1 MAKSENGASRGL
13 SRRKFLALGGVLA
26 AGAFTGALT
35 GCGGGGGGG
44 GGSSGG
50 AQSEVV
56 FRLSSRG
63 RRTSNAAKL
72 HNANM
77 LFRSRLLADTNRAHA
92 GDHSRIVA
100 ISLSGKRFNEL
111 FRIPKRD
118 IVDLRKV

>member
-1 MAKSENGASRGL
+1 MAKSEHAASRGL
-13 SRRKFLALGGVLA
+13 SRREFLALSGLLA
-26 AGAFTGALT
+26 AGAIT
-35 GCGGGGGGG
+35 GCSSGGGG
-44 GGSSGG
+44 GGSSST

-77 LFRSRLLADTNRAHA
+77 LFLSQRLADANRAHV

-100 ISLSGKRFNEL
+100 ITLSGKKFDEL
-111 FRIPKRD
+111 FRIPKKN

>member
-1 MAKSENGASRGL
+1 MAKSENATPHGFT
-13 SRRKFLALGGVLA
+13 RREFLALSGLLA
-26 AGAFTGALT
+26 AGAIT
-35 GCGGGGGGG
+35 GCKSGGGGG
-44 GGSSGG
+44 GGSSG
-50 AQSEVV
+50 AVQSNEV

-77 LFRSRLLADTNRAHA
+77 LFRTQAVADANRAHA

-100 ISLSGKRFNEL
+100 INLSDKKFDEL
-111 FRIPKRD
+111 FSIPKKD